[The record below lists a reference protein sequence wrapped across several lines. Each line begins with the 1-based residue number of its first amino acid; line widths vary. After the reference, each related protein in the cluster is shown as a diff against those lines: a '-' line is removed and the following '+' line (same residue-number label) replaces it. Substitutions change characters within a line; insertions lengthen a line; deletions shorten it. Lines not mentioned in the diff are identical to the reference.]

1 MQMNNIYKSIAALAV
16 LLLTVFPAVSGERK
30 GEIRI
35 TNPSF
40 VRSGGAMN
48 VEMGIEF
55 ASLVVRST
63 GATVLTP
70 MIVNDLDTLK
80 LPSVSV
86 YGRTSWYMSTR
97 NERMP
102 LGGNEGTVLR
112 HERNLA
118 PLSYSQRVRYE
129 SWMNGSELIVVR
141 TDYGCAGCKEG
152 RAVSELARYKN
163 MVYEPTF
170 IYQAAVAE
178 AVKSRELS
186 GRAYIDFPVNRTE
199 IYPDYRRNRTELT
212 KIIGTIDSVKNDRD
226 ITVTLIEIKGFASP
240 EGSYANNTRLAQ
252 GRTESLKNYVQR
264 LYHFPW
270 DFIRTDY
277 EPEDWAGLREYVAGP
292 NSMVLHRAEILEIID
307 DPFLDKDI
315 KDKRIQARYGDDY
328 LFLLKNVYPALRHSD
343 YRIEYTIRGFDNPA
357 EIREMMRTS
366 PQKLSLNEIYL
377 AAQGLEPGSEEY
389 NEIFETAVRMY
400 PSEPVAN
407 LNAANAAMQRGDLVG
422 AGRYL
427 ERAGES
433 AEATYARGVHAAL
446 SKDYVRALELVD
458 RAVSEGLR
466 AEQGV
471 VEHLREVAQYADRDE
486 AKR

>member
-1 MQMNNIYKSIAALAV
+1 MSKIYKCIPAVAV
-16 LLLTVFPAVSGERK
+16 LLLTALPAVSAGRK
-30 GEIRI
+30 DEIRI
-35 TNPSF
+35 TNPSI

-48 VEMGIEF
+48 VEMGFEF
-55 ASLVVRST
+55 PSLVVRST

-80 LPSVSV
+80 LPSVSI
-86 YGRTSWYMSTR
+86 YGRTSWYMSNR
-97 NERMP
+97 NDRMP

-112 HERNLA
+112 HKRNLE

-129 SWMNGSELIVVR
+129 NWMNGSELIIER
-141 TDYGCAGCKEG
+141 ADYGCAGCSEG
-152 RAVSELARYKN
+152 TEVSELARYKN
-163 MVYEPTF
+163 VIYEPTF
-170 IYQAAVAE
+170 VYKEAVAE
-178 AVKSRELS
+178 AVKTRELA

-199 IYPDYRRNRTELT
+199 IYPDYRRNRIELT

-226 ITVTLIEIKGFASP
+226 ITVRLIEIKGFASP

-252 GRTESLKNYVQR
+252 GRTEALRQYVQR

-270 DFIRTDY
+270 NFIRTDY

-292 NSMVLHRAEILEIID
+292 NSMVMHRAEILEIID

-328 LFLLKNVYPALRHSD
+328 RFLLQNIYPALRHSD
-343 YRIEYTIRGFDNPA
+343 YRIEYTIRGFSDPA

-377 AAQGLEPGSEEY
+377 AAQGLEPGSAEY
-389 NEIFETAVRMY
+389 NEIFETAVRMF

-422 AGRYL
+422 AERYL

-446 SKDYVRALELVD
+446 SKDYVRALELVE
-458 RAVSEGLR
+458 RAIREGLKDG
-466 AEQGV
+466 QGIL
-471 VEHLREVAQYADRDE
+471 EHLREVAMYAE
-486 AKR
+486 